1 MTDEQA
7 LALRAKMLGA
17 TLRMARLSAGRSLRE
32 AAACIGVSPSTL
44 NSYETGSKSISLPE
58 LELLAF
64 HLDVPLRRF
73 WPQASLSQE
82 GPSIHPTALIPLR
95 QRMVAALLRSHRLE
109 ARLSIKQLAEAA
121 HVRPGR
127 LSAYEQGDHPVPLP
141 HLEALASALGR
152 SIEEYVDKQGPFGE
166 WDASLRTMEALRQ
179 LPFDLREFVVQP
191 ANRTYLRLA
200 KQLSELPVDKLRT
213 VAQGLLDITL

>member
-32 AAACIGVSPSTL
+32 VAAFLGVSPSTL
-44 NSYETGSKSISLPE
+44 TSYETGRKSISLPE

-73 WPQASLSQE
+73 RPQA
-82 GPSIHPTALIPLR
+82 PSAPETPALNPAVLLPLR
-95 QRMVAALLRSHRLE
+95 HRMIAALLRSHRLE
-109 ARLSIKQLAEAA
+109 AGLSVKQLAEAA
-121 HVRPGR
+121 HLRPGR
-127 LSAYEQGDHPVPLP
+127 ISAYERGDRPVPLP
-141 HLEALASALGR
+141 HLEALATALGR
-152 SIEEYVDKQGPFGE
+152 SVEEYIDRQGPIGE
-166 WDASLRTMEALRQ
+166 WDSSLRALESLQQ
-179 LPFDLREFVVQP
+179 LPSDLREFFMDP

-200 KQLSELPVDKLRT
+200 KQLSELSVDKLRL

>member
-32 AAACIGVSPSTL
+32 VAAFLGVSPSTL
-44 NSYETGSKSISLPE
+44 TSYETGRKSISLPE

-73 WPQASLSQE
+73 RPQAASAPE
-82 GPSIHPTALIPLR
+82 TPALNPAVLLPLR
-95 QRMVAALLRSHRLE
+95 HRMIAALLRSHRLE
-109 ARLSIKQLAEAA
+109 AGLSVKQLAEAA
-121 HVRPGR
+121 HLRPGR
-127 LSAYEQGDHPVPLP
+127 ISAYERSDRPVPLP
-141 HLEALASALGR
+141 HLEALAAALGR
-152 SIEEYVDKQGPFGE
+152 SAEEYVDRQGPIGE
-166 WDASLRTMEALRQ
+166 WDSSLRALEALQQ
-179 LPFDLREFVVQP
+179 LPSDLREFFMDP

-200 KQLSELPVDKLRT
+200 KQLSDLSVDKLRL